1 MPAVV
6 DDEDIKTKM
15 EQVIRQF
22 GILYV
27 AFNATWTDDDDTIV
41 FLCVKAD
48 KVYGNVVH
56 AREFCFFPL
65 TPEICQWPHRK
76 SSERVFSRFPVLLL
90 LKHRVSSLVY
100 QVKIVFFMMPD
111 TIQRQ

>member
-1 MPAVV
+1 MTTVRIRQQTPGAPLPAVV

-41 FLCVKAD
+41 FFA
-48 KVYGNVVH
+48 
-56 AREFCFFPL
+56 
-65 TPEICQWPHRK
+65 
-76 SSERVFSRFPVLLL
+76 
-90 LKHRVSSLVY
+90 
-100 QVKIVFFMMPD
+100 
-111 TIQRQ
+111 